1 MSFSTAPP
9 GAGRRRRDPPPQ
21 RELTAA
27 NLAQQRTQPFEARMP
42 PVKPKDWERHGL
54 PLGRDGAVCAL
65 CGNPGHD
72 ADVCADRPAPRLRIS
87 LDLDD
92 DGEPAGVPSQLAEE
106 PSMSS
111 IPDSPSALFPK
122 PTPEEALAM
131 RRKLEAL
138 EAKRAAAEAEKR
150 EKQLRA
156 LDELHRDAT
165 DQGGPRVHS
174 RFDPYPLS
182 PKRTFA
188 PPPTREEILAAEAA
202 AAEAEAEAKALA
214 EEAAGE
220 ASRKPPLPKL
230 DASLEGSDVL
240 RGVAGVRL
248 AKRQADEEAA
258 EEAARARRAAE
269 REKAELARA
278 KRAARLAALEAE
290 TSGVPS
296 ASVPAPSAEGSGDPG
311 VRAEDG
317 EGDPAKPPSGVDET
331 AEKKSDAE
339 PVDQLDVALDP
350 LKAETDPKRRAVAL
364 MEAKAARNPLPGGGP
379 SGLASDLRQPVVTEA
394 RPVADDDVAVAT
406 MVEDA
411 VANVVQTGIQPD
423 FKLYEPEGG
432 FQGMLQARKAAE
444 RDAEEARE
452 ALAASRREAASA
464 SMALFEERERHA
476 HDLERSV
483 AAARA
488 AAETAAAAALER
500 KEAVAEM
507 HALRARCDAEL
518 ADTKADAEANVE
530 AARLASSSVAEE
542 ARKVRET
549 LEETRAS
556 AAKEAGASRDV
567 VASLRRQLERAETS
581 ARVAAEDAARALEST
596 QADLASARAEIAR
609 ADARAREATARADAA
624 DDRADAAEARATAAE
639 SAERRLAAVR
649 RKAAEAAGV
658 RAELESQVTAAT
670 SAAAAAGAVT
680 GASATTRNDPSPGS
694 GSGGRR
700 RGVAAP
706 PGLSSAGTGAGGN
719 ARVSSVDPA
728 VAAAR
733 RAALREAAEELDREN
748 AAAARA
754 RSEAKR
760 VRRKAVEAEAL
771 SAASEASAAPAYLR
785 AFRVSARAFFCAGD
799 AFAASELR
807 AAAEAAGFAA
817 STRPAGA
824 DAAPARARAAESFV
838 LVDSAAT
845 RADEGARLELGAAIA
860 AGRRVF
866 VAYSE
871 LESEVEARERWRD
884 VDLANAAFVPHAPQT
899 PSSVLET
906 LAAAA
911 YLGVPDAFLEAMS
924 PSTLQALAD
933 DPDAPD
939 FVSLRGA
946 RALALRFE
954 RARGHGPSRA
964 SQAEA
969 ESGRRRARVHA
980 ALVALLESGRA
991 STELRTI
998 KTHACAPEDAAAI
1011 AAACCRATGPRVSVS
1026 TLGFGGLA
1034 VPVGA
1039 IRDAGRASSANAPG
1053 FALDLTAFDA
1063 AAAEDADFGI
1073 GACELA
1079 ALRAALAA
1087 ADVAVAAVTLPPW
1100 VPAEAMRAVSRALG
1114 ADDASDAGSL
1124 PADRAEP
1131 GERAAGFVFP
1141 TVNGVP
1147 PSFDSESDT
1156 VDLSNTSFGVPGAVA
1171 LARAL
1176 KRRLQTDA
1184 PLATLAVGGAALGA
1198 EGGAA
1203 LAAALRADACASLRV
1218 LSVPNAALG
1227 ASGVEALCDAVPA
1240 SLTTLDIG
1248 NNGGGDRTAAAAAK
1262 AMRRCPALERLGVAS
1277 CDVTAEGA
1285 CRLAPAIRDH
1295 ARVREVQL
1303 DANRIGDRGAS
1314 AIAAAVRATSAPFER
1329 LRVRDNVNMTAAA
1342 AKAFA
1347 SAMAGSGTLRE
1358 LDASKA
1364 AFGAE
1369 GAKAL
1374 CAGLAATASLEI
1386 LELSGCRLR
1395 AEGAK
1400 WLGDAVA
1407 KCATL
1412 RRLGV
1417 SRNSLGDKG
1426 VFELTSRGLDFTTS
1440 LSALDLSHNAVGP
1453 EGARR
1458 LRVALERKCVTVRA
1472 LEMEGNKLEEDEL
1485 CALVETARRERARP
1499 PPPPRRLKPETGPE
1513 KTEKKAAAA
1522 LPVSRRRALP
1532 ASRPALRAKALA
1544 EGTAATATRAT
1555 PAIGRAER
1563 SRKGAGKETGA
1574 NVGPR
1579 EREGEKENEEN
1590 DARANP
1596 SYVPVATEPPESS
1609 TRRGGDSEDDADD
1622 DATDAEPEADPT
1634 RGIVE
1639 PREEDETAEEDETD
1653 PSAARF
1659 TLPEPSTFVPP
1670 TAFVPR
1676 RFSETAAAADPGA
1689 DPDDARTDRVPE
1701 EETPESSDLPTLS
1714 EDPVKSLVDGILKKV
1729 ARTDPG
1735 ESGADAKK
1743 TRDPP
1748 KKKKSV
1754 AWTPDVRGP

>member
-42 PVKPKDWERHGL
+42 PVKPKDGERHGL

-106 PSMSS
+106 PSMTS

-182 PKRTFA
+182 PKRTFK

-202 AAEAEAEAKALA
+202 AAEAEAEAKAIA

-230 DASLEGSDVL
+230 DASLEGSEVL
-240 RGVAGVRL
+240 RGVAGLRL
-248 AKRQADEEAA
+248 AKQQADEEAA

-296 ASVPAPSAEGSGDPG
+296 ALRVPAPSAEGSGGPG
-311 VRAEDG
+311 VRAADG
-317 EGDPAKPPSGVDET
+317 EGDPAKPPSGDDET
-331 AEKKSDAE
+331 AEKKSDAGAD
-339 PVDQLDVALDP
+339 PDVALDP

-406 MVEDA
+406 TVADA

-488 AAETAAAAALER
+488 AGETAAAAALER
-500 KEAVAEM
+500 EEAVAEM

-624 DDRADAAEARATAAE
+624 DDRADAAEARAAAAE

-658 RAELESQVTAAT
+658 RAELESRVTAAT

-706 PGLSSAGTGAGGN
+706 PGLGSAGTGAAGN
-719 ARVSSVDPA
+719 SRVSSVDPA

-760 VRRKAVEAEAL
+760 VRRKAVEAEAS

-871 LESEVEARERWRD
+871 RESEVEARERWHD
-884 VDLANAAFVPHAPQT
+884 VDLANAAFIPHDPQT
-899 PSSVLET
+899 PSRVLET

-964 SQAEA
+964 SRAEA
-969 ESGRRRARVHA
+969 ENGRRRARVHA

-1011 AAACCRATGPRVSVS
+1011 AAACCRARGGARVSVS

-1100 VPAEAMRAVSRALG
+1100 VPAEATRAVLRALG

-1124 PADRAEP
+1124 PADGAEP

-1147 PSFDSESDT
+1147 PSFDPESDT

-1240 SLTTLDIG
+1240 TLTTLDIG

-1262 AMRRCPALERLGVAS
+1262 AMRRCPALQRLGVAS

-1295 ARVREVQL
+1295 AHVREVQL
-1303 DANRIGDRGAS
+1303 DANRIGDRGAA

-1440 LSALDLSHNAVGP
+1440 LEALDLSHNAVGP

-1458 LRVALERKCVTVRA
+1458 LRVALERRCVTVRA

-1485 CALVETARRERARP
+1485 CALVETARRERAPP

-1532 ASRPALRAKALA
+1532 VSRPALRAKALA

-1574 NVGPR
+1574 TVFRDGPR

-1590 DARANP
+1590 DSRATL
-1596 SYVPVATEPPESS
+1596 SYDATEPPES
-1609 TRRGGDSEDDADD
+1609 TRCGGDSEDDADD

-1634 RGIVE
+1634 RAVE
-1639 PREEDETAEEDETD
+1639 PREEDETD

-1676 RFSETAAAADPGA
+1676 RFSETAAAAAVA
-1689 DPDDARTDRVPE
+1689 DPDETRTDRVPE
-1701 EETPESSDLPTLS
+1701 EETYESSALPPLS

-1735 ESGADAKK
+1735 VSGADAKK

>member
-1 MSFSTAPP
+1 
-9 GAGRRRRDPPPQ
+9 
-21 RELTAA
+21 
-27 NLAQQRTQPFEARMP
+27 
-42 PVKPKDWERHGL
+42 
-54 PLGRDGAVCAL
+54 
-65 CGNPGHD
+65 
-72 ADVCADRPAPRLRIS
+72 
-87 LDLDD
+87 
-92 DGEPAGVPSQLAEE
+92 
-106 PSMSS
+106 
-111 IPDSPSALFPK
+111 
-122 PTPEEALAM
+122 
-131 RRKLEAL
+131 
-138 EAKRAAAEAEKR
+138 
-150 EKQLRA
+150 
-156 LDELHRDAT
+156 
-165 DQGGPRVHS
+165 
-174 RFDPYPLS
+174 
-182 PKRTFA
+182 
-188 PPPTREEILAAEAA
+188 
-202 AAEAEAEAKALA
+202 
-214 EEAAGE
+214 
-220 ASRKPPLPKL
+220 
-230 DASLEGSDVL
+230 
-240 RGVAGVRL
+240 
-248 AKRQADEEAA
+248 
-258 EEAARARRAAE
+258 
-269 REKAELARA
+269 
-278 KRAARLAALEAE
+278 
-290 TSGVPS
+290 
-296 ASVPAPSAEGSGDPG
+296 
-311 VRAEDG
+311 
-317 EGDPAKPPSGVDET
+317 
-331 AEKKSDAE
+331 
-339 PVDQLDVALDP
+339 
-350 LKAETDPKRRAVAL
+350 
-364 MEAKAARNPLPGGGP
+364 
-379 SGLASDLRQPVVTEA
+379 
-394 RPVADDDVAVAT
+394 
-406 MVEDA
+406 
-411 VANVVQTGIQPD
+411 
-423 FKLYEPEGG
+423 
-432 FQGMLQARKAAE
+432 
-444 RDAEEARE
+444 
-452 ALAASRREAASA
+452 
-464 SMALFEERERHA
+464 
-476 HDLERSV
+476 
-483 AAARA
+483 
-488 AAETAAAAALER
+488 
-500 KEAVAEM
+500 
-507 HALRARCDAEL
+507 
-518 ADTKADAEANVE
+518 
-530 AARLASSSVAEE
+530 
-542 ARKVRET
+542 
-549 LEETRAS
+549 
-556 AAKEAGASRDV
+556 
-567 VASLRRQLERAETS
+567 
-581 ARVAAEDAARALEST
+581 
-596 QADLASARAEIAR
+596 
-609 ADARAREATARADAA
+609 
-624 DDRADAAEARATAAE
+624 
-639 SAERRLAAVR
+639 
-649 RKAAEAAGV
+649 V
-658 RAELESQVTAAT
+658 RAELESRVTAAT

-706 PGLSSAGTGAGGN
+706 PGLGSAGTGAAGN

-760 VRRKAVEAEAL
+760 VRRKAVEAEAS

-871 LESEVEARERWRD
+871 HESETEARERWHD
-884 VDLANAAFVPHAPQT
+884 VDLANAAFVPHDPQT

-964 SQAEA
+964 SRAEA
-969 ESGRRRARVHA
+969 ENGRRRARVHA

-1011 AAACCRATGPRVSVS
+1011 AAACCRARGGARVSVS

-1034 VPVGA
+1034 VPVGS
-1039 IRDAGRASSANAPG
+1039 IRDAGRRMDNQSANASG

-1100 VPAEAMRAVSRALG
+1100 VPAEATRAVLRALG

-1124 PADRAEP
+1124 PADGAEP
-1131 GERAAGFVFP
+1131 GKRAAGFVFP

-1147 PSFDSESDT
+1147 PSFDPESDT

-1176 KRRLQTDA
+1176 KRRLETDA

-1240 SLTTLDIG
+1240 TLTTLDIG

-1303 DANRIGDRGAS
+1303 DANRIGDRGAA

-1458 LRVALERKCVTVRA
+1458 LRVALERRCVTVRA

-1485 CALVETARRERARP
+1485 CALVETARRERAPP

-1513 KTEKKAAAA
+1513 KTEKKAAAV

-1532 ASRPALRAKALA
+1532 VSRPALRAKALA

-1563 SRKGAGKETGA
+1563 SREKKPGAGKETGA
-1574 NVGPR
+1574 TVFRDGPR

-1590 DARANP
+1590 DARATL
-1596 SYVPVATEPPESS
+1596 SYDATEPPEES
-1609 TRRGGDSEDDADD
+1609 TRCGGDSEDDADD

-1634 RGIVE
+1634 RADE
-1639 PREEDETAEEDETD
+1639 PREEDETDA
-1653 PSAARF
+1653 SAARF

-1676 RFSETAAAADPGA
+1676 RFSETEAAAAVA
-1689 DPDDARTDRVPE
+1689 DPDETRTDRVPE
-1701 EETPESSDLPTLS
+1701 EETFGGLS

-1735 ESGADAKK
+1735 VSGADAKK